1 MNMYFNNLWE
11 TITIE
16 FMLKFFVVYFFV
28 VWIALVLWVARDIA
42 LRSTSR
48 IFQALCVLMI
58 IFLTPLG
65 IFLYILIRPRRNVYE
80 MCQEEIEEN
89 LAILWEIVHERLESN
104 PVAAL
109 YCSECRE
116 TIEAGFIICPGCQT
130 TLKDD
135 CKKCKQEIRTS
146 WETCPYCQTPQHAPV
161 KKAPAKK
168 KTNPHKKEDE

>member
-89 LAILWEIVHERLESN
+89 LAIL
-104 PVAAL
+104 
-109 YCSECRE
+109 
-116 TIEAGFIICPGCQT
+116 
-130 TLKDD
+130 
-135 CKKCKQEIRTS
+135 
-146 WETCPYCQTPQHAPV
+146 
-161 KKAPAKK
+161 
-168 KTNPHKKEDE
+168 